1 LHALFERP
9 GAKSHFYSSQRKKH
23 AARLRVA
30 IVADGGRHHDK
41 YEHSAGENRM
51 TPRRIRLAIAVAGAI
66 GAYAGAT
73 GSASAQT
80 ANPDPGVQELQR
92 KLEQSL
98 QRIEELS
105 KRVQQLETQRNAPA
119 AGAAQ
124 APAPAT
130 PAASSAPAAPA
141 AAAAPPA
148 PAAAAAPDSRVD
160 DLASQLK
167 QLSQSVSRINN
178 DTGVPLHGFIDVGA
192 RWYSRTDPSS
202 SNSASGFYE
211 KAIDFY
217 LTPQLG
223 QRIRSLAEI
232 NLEAGESSQAPGIDF
247 ERLQVGYVASDA
259 LTVWIGRFHTPYG
272 YWNTAFHHGP
282 QIQTAVQR
290 PKFLAFEDTYGAMP
304 AHTVGVW
311 GTGRQILG
319 DGHISYDVSLGNSPR
334 ILTDAGQPGTGQVD
348 MNLLGSNN
356 HNMSTLINVGYEF
369 GGALDGLKLGLDA
382 MRWRTTD
389 DVAPLP
395 NTTNVRFVGAYGVY
409 TENDW
414 EVLSEYYRFND
425 TNVSAGGTNHR
436 SWASYVQAGHAFGK
450 FTPYVRWETALF
462 DQTDNYFGNLA
473 APIGSSYRR
482 YAGGLRYDLMSNT
495 ALKFEADRTSY
506 LDRGLDGYNEYR
518 FQVAVR
524 F

>member
-1 LHALFERP
+1 
-9 GAKSHFYSSQRKKH
+9 
-23 AARLRVA
+23 
-30 IVADGGRHHDK
+30 
-41 YEHSAGENRM
+41 M
-51 TPRRIRLAIAVAGAI
+51 TPRRVGLLVAAAGAI
-66 GAYAGAT
+66 SVCAGAP
-73 GSASAQT
+73 GSASAQS
-80 ANPDPGVQELQR
+80 ANPDPSVQELQR

-105 KRVQQLETQRNAPA
+105 KRVNQLETQRNAPA

-124 APAPAT
+124 APASGASST
-130 PAASSAPAAPA
+130 PAASPAAPTAGTAPTAPA
-141 AAAAPPA
+141 AAAAPA
-148 PAAAAAPDSRVD
+148 SDARID

-192 RWYSRTDPSS
+192 RWYTKTDPNS
-202 SNSASGFYE
+202 SNAANGFNE

-223 QRIRSLAEI
+223 QRLRSLMEI
-232 NLEAGESSQAPGIDF
+232 AIETSEYGQSPGIDF

-304 AHTVGVW
+304 AHTVGIW
-311 GTGRQILG
+311 GTGRQALG
-319 DGHISYDVSLGNSPR
+319 DGHITYDVSLGNSPR
-334 ILTDAGQPGTGQVD
+334 IVTGGGPGGGGQVD

-356 HNMSTLINVGYEF
+356 HDMSTLLNVGYEF

-389 DVAPLP
+389 DLSPP
-395 NTTNVRFVGAYGVY
+395 DTTNVRFVGAYGVY

-414 EVLSEYYRFND
+414 EILSEYYRFND
-425 TNVSAGGTNHR
+425 TNVSAGGSNHR
-436 SWASYVQAGHAFGK
+436 SWASYAQVGHAFGK

-462 DQTDNYFGNLA
+462 DQADNYFGNLA

-482 YAGGLRYDLMSNT
+482 YVAGLRYDLTSNT
-495 ALKFEADRTSY
+495 ALKFEGDRTSY
-506 LDRGLDGYNEYR
+506 LDRGLDSYNEYR
-518 FQVAVR
+518 AQVAVR